1 MILKGGVT
9 VEIQNHDCTRPQ
21 RPQTLRSVHIG
32 QKIFSRKTSVV
43 FKTLIGKRNEMSDIR
58 LGPRGS
64 TEKPLRF
71 AEGQSQRQTQPDD
84 LVFETSVSLHAVL
97 KLQARQ
103 SDKLKENT
111 AYHKA
116 DFFSRLNNL
125 KILAFY
131 GAARYKGTLCTF
143 MTIEKIKF

>member
-58 LGPRGS
+58 LGPRCS
-64 TEKPLRF
+64 TEKPPKF
-71 AEGQSQRQTQPDD
+71 GKT
-84 LVFETSVSLHAVL
+84 
-97 KLQARQ
+97 
-103 SDKLKENT
+103 
-111 AYHKA
+111 
-116 DFFSRLNNL
+116 DFIHGSIKGPHTGWREDIPNLSR
-125 KILAFY
+125 
-131 GAARYKGTLCTF
+131 
-143 MTIEKIKF
+143 